1 MFGVRDESATKSLTP
16 PGARYTRAALCIS
29 LTPPAFGACY
39 ALIRR
44 ERICYRLRVA
54 DSLMDS
60 KNAEH
65 LIQRRIIFSSNKGF
79 DDFCPVIVEL
89 PHRIPCSSPY

>member
-1 MFGVRDESATKSLTP
+1 
-16 PGARYTRAALCIS
+16 
-29 LTPPAFGACY
+29 
-39 ALIRR
+39 
-44 ERICYRLRVA
+44 
-54 DSLMDS
+54 MDS